1 MSPEPPKSLVKA
13 FYRETRVF
21 VSLVRRAVL
30 LSEELRT
37 AVASLDRQE
46 TDIKELKEAVR
57 ALQAQ
62 NALQAARLEGV
73 AVSAAAQAI
82 GELSRRLG
90 YLEGRASRD

>member
-1 MSPEPPKSLVKA
+1 
-13 FYRETRVF
+13 
-21 VSLVRRAVL
+21 
-30 LSEELRT
+30 
-37 AVASLDRQE
+37 
-46 TDIKELKEAVR
+46 LKEAVR